1 MFSEAWTSTVQ
12 LCSLMLLILSLVFQA
27 VGRYGIFQRAG
38 IPGWKGLIPLYSTY
52 VQYHLTWNT
61 TWFWVL
67 VFSWGGRFLAL
78 MALYLLWFDPETWLV
93 LMILPDIGCI
103 LWGLAVRFFAM
114 KHLANAFG
122 RGIGFCW
129 GLFLLE
135 PVFLLI
141 LNSEQYSY
149 QGNNSCLGGAK

>member
-1 MFSEAWTSTVQ
+1 MYASAWAQIARFCMGMGVIVAF
-12 LCSLMLLILSLVFQA
+12 LFQA
-27 VGRYGIFQRAG
+27 IGRFGIFRRAG

-52 VQYHLTWNT
+52 VQYRLTWNT

-67 VFSWGGRFLAL
+67 VFAWGGRFLAL
-78 MALYLLWFDPETWLV
+78 MALNLLWFDPETWLL
-93 LMILPDIGCI
+93 LMLLPDMGCI

-141 LNSEQYSY
+141 LNSDQYSY
-149 QGNNSCLGGAK
+149 QGNSGYL

>member
-1 MFSEAWTSTVQ
+1 MIFSAWERISQ
-12 LCSLMLLILSLVFQA
+12 FCALLLLILFLVFQA
-27 VGRYGIFQRAG
+27 IGRYGIFRRAG

-52 VQYHLTWNT
+52 VQYRLTWNT

-67 VFSWGGRFLAL
+67 VFAWGGRFLAL
-78 MALYLLWFDPETWLV
+78 MALYLLWFDPEAWLL
-93 LMILPDIGCI
+93 LMLLPDIGCI
-103 LWGLAVRFFAM
+103 LWGLGVRFCAM

-122 RGIGFCW
+122 RGISFCW

-141 LNSEQYSY
+141 LNAAPCPH

>member
-1 MFSEAWTSTVQ
+1 MILSTWTSIVRFGVP
-12 LCSLMLLILSLVFQA
+12 LMLVLFLIFQA
-27 VGRYGIFQRAG
+27 IGRYGIFRRAK

-52 VQYHLTWNT
+52 VQYRLTWNT
-61 TWFWVL
+61 TWFWVM
-67 VFSWGGRFLAL
+67 VFAWGGRFLAL
-78 MALYLLWFDPETWLV
+78 ISLYLLWFDPETWLL
-93 LMILPDIGCI
+93 LMLLPDIGCI

-141 LNSEQYSY
+141 LNSDQYSH
-149 QGNNSCLGGAK
+149 QGNNRYLGGAK